1 MTLDELHKLMSYN
14 VTSLFTMLLKHR
26 LLYSDF
32 EKYYKNS
39 YGQCLAYVEKSG
51 NLTDDYVFHVFKYSP
66 ECEKLI
72 EKHFECLDEHEDTI
86 HVGYYIVVVMNKWSY
101 MSGEE
106 WQLLQQSN
114 YYDFKD
120 SLFNESRWNH
130 GANIHN
136 SIIIKSDKLA
146 DLLEL
151 YIGEDVKKRN
161 IYWKAYL
168 KEEEI
173 LNLDKLANMKILGY
187 NEEWLLEQLD
197 KASKYDKIVY
207 EKVLKN
213 SFEITAPA
221 ITGLQALHY
230 KEEYDFKSLH
240 ERLESFLEEKTGKKQ
255 YRIDILGTKFSILP
269 NEKDFAA
276 KLKKAC
282 KQYNMTDMTKVERC
296 LKSHLDKLQPP
307 LLHYYIL
314 HKERGSQ
321 LATDY
326 ESFEEESINEKI
338 QEAIKNKDMFG

>member
-14 VTSLFTMLLKHR
+14 VTSLFTMILKHR
-26 LLYSDF
+26 LLYYDF

-39 YGQCLAYVEKSG
+39 YSQCTAYVEKSG
-51 NLTDDYVFHVFKYSP
+51 NLTDDYIFHVFKNSP

-72 EKHFECLDEHEDTI
+72 EEHFEKLDDHEDTI
-86 HVGYYIVVVMNKWSY
+86 YIGYYIVVVMNKWSY
-101 MSGEE
+101 MSGDE
-106 WQLLQQSN
+106 WQSLQMSN

-120 SLFNESRWNH
+120 LIFAESRWNH

-136 SIIIKSDKLA
+136 SIITKSEKLA

-151 YIGEDVKKRN
+151 YIGEDVRKRN

-173 LNLDKLANMKILGY
+173 LNLEKISNMKILGY
-187 NEEWLLEQLD
+187 NEEWLLDQLD
-197 KASKYDKIVY
+197 KSSKFDKIIY

-213 SFEITAPA
+213 SFEITAPG

-230 KEEYDFKSLH
+230 KTEYDYKSLH
-240 ERLESFLEEKTGKKQ
+240 QRLEAYLEEKTGKKQ

-269 NEKDFAA
+269 NEKDLSA

-282 KQYNMTDMTKVERC
+282 KQYNLTDMDKVEKC
-296 LKSHLDKLQPP
+296 LKHHLDKLQPP

-326 ESFEEESINEKI
+326 ESFEEDSINEKI
-338 QEAIKNKDMFG
+338 KEVIKNKDLFG